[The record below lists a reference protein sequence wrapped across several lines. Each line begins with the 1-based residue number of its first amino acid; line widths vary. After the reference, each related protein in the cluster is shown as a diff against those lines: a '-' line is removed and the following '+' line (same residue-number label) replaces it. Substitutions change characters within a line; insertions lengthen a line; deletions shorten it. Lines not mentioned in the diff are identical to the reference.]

1 MATEES
7 AGVMDDYEMLIS
19 TTDVEL
25 LKRAWR
31 NEKAAPEILQYESSL
46 VQRIK
51 EQIELAEQ
59 NEEIFEANNIDPLT
73 VSLYQMDLDRTQFLL
88 RSYLRVRLQKVVSSG
103 ACCAV
108 LFFGG
113 YVEFDLLVGFG
124 MQIEK
129 YLFYVLKTDEYLNRL
144 SKQEQMFARRCTD
157 DLGSHLDETVLAKL
171 PDNYRSIL
179 KQSITSEEDDM
190 GCTLESL
197 FHEIAE
203 ALNSPHKFLIR
214 TSLVPAPRLDTFVIC
229 KAKQYLTGLDFEPE
243 YSMEITEMER
253 DLLTFVCY
261 KFVKKPLENG
271 KIDLV

>member
-7 AGVMDDYEMLIS
+7 ASVMDDYETLIS

-31 NEKAAPEILQYESSL
+31 NEKAAPEILQFESSL

-51 EQIELAEQ
+51 EQIELA
-59 NEEIFEANNIDPLT
+59 
-73 VSLYQMDLDRTQFLL
+73 
-88 RSYLRVRLQKVVSSG
+88 
-103 ACCAV
+103 
-108 LFFGG
+108 
-113 YVEFDLLVGFG
+113 
-124 MQIEK
+124 IEK

-171 PDNYRSIL
+171 PDNYQSIL

-190 GCTLESL
+190 
-197 FHEIAE
+197 
-203 ALNSPHKFLIR
+203 
-214 TSLVPAPRLDTFVIC
+214 VPVPRLDTFVIC
-229 KAKQYLTGLDFEPE
+229 KAKQYLSGLDFEPE

-261 KFVKKPLENG
+261 KFIKKPLENG

>member
-7 AGVMDDYEMLIS
+7 ASVMDDYETLIS

-31 NEKAAPEILQYESSL
+31 NEKAAPEILQFESSL

-51 EQIELAEQ
+51 EQIELADSIFA
-59 NEEIFEANNIDPLT
+59 EI
-73 VSLYQMDLDRTQFLL
+73 
-88 RSYLRVRLQKVVSSG
+88 VSSG
-103 ACCAV
+103 SSSEGSQFLCFVMV
-108 LFFGG
+108 LFGD
-113 YVEFDLLVGFG
+113 YVEFDLLVGPG

-171 PDNYRSIL
+171 PDNYQSIL

-190 GCTLESL
+190 
-197 FHEIAE
+197 
-203 ALNSPHKFLIR
+203 
-214 TSLVPAPRLDTFVIC
+214 VPVPRLDTFVIC
-229 KAKQYLTGLDFEPE
+229 KAKQYLSGLDFEPE

-261 KFVKKPLENG
+261 KFIKKPLENG

>member
-7 AGVMDDYEMLIS
+7 ASVMDDYEMLIS

-31 NEKAAPEILQYESSL
+31 NEKAAPEILQFESSL

-59 NEEIFEANNIDPLT
+59 NEEIFEANNIEPLT

-88 RSYLRVRLQKVVSSG
+88 RSYLRVRLQK
-103 ACCAV
+103 
-108 LFFGG
+108 
-113 YVEFDLLVGFG
+113 
-124 MQIEK
+124 IEK

-190 GCTLESL
+190 
-197 FHEIAE
+197 
-203 ALNSPHKFLIR
+203 
-214 TSLVPAPRLDTFVIC
+214 VPAPRLDTFVIC
-229 KAKQYLTGLDFEPE
+229 KANQYLSGLDFEPD